1 MKKEYLETVRE
12 KGSYLIKKKTISYK
26 YLAQCRGSYYNN
38 FMYLLKGAC
47 NEMYLVF
54 FVIPVIL
61 MVPIVIY
68 LYIWFNRFLTL
79 FPKIPDKLR
88 HGLAAGFALLAAYF
102 CWPIY
107 RTGGMV
113 IGHFLVIS
121 LLVEVINLIIRK
133 KKKGEMPKVWSFLYR
148 SGIVSI
154 IIVAAMFTYGYV
166 NMQVICEKDYT
177 VSSEKVNGDLR
188 FAAISDLHLGTNMDA
203 EQLSG
208 YLNDI
213 SAKNVDALFLVGD
226 IFDENTVKEEMM
238 KAVGL
243 LAQVQSTYG
252 TYYVMG
258 NHDPNHYRT
267 DREYTENEMKQVLT
281 EAGVHVLEDEAVQLD
296 GINVVG
302 RKDASTAVRL
312 DTKELTAK
320 VDLSRFTVLI
330 DHQPLGLQANAD
342 AGIDLQIS
350 GHTHA
355 GQIWPTGKLMELLGA
370 SEMNYGYKKIDQMDM
385 IVSSGIGGWGYPIRT
400 GGHCE
405 YVIIEVKGTSK

>member
-1 MKKEYLETVRE
+1 MH
-12 KGSYLIKKKTISYK
+12 
-26 YLAQCRGSYYNN
+26 
-38 FMYLLKGAC
+38 
-47 NEMYLVF
+47 LVF

-61 MVPIVIY
+61 MIPIAIY
-68 LYIWFNRFLTL
+68 LYIWFNRFLTM
-79 FPKIPDKLR
+79 FPKISDKLR

-121 LLVEVINLIIRK
+121 LFVEVINLIIGK
-133 KKKGEMPKVWSFLYR
+133 KKKGEIPKVWSFLYR
-148 SGIVSI
+148 SGIASI
-154 IIVAAMFTYGYV
+154 IIVAVMFTYGYV
-166 NMQVICEKDYT
+166 NMQVVHEKDYT

-226 IFDENTVKEEMM
+226 IFDEKTEKEEMV
-238 KAVGL
+238 KAAAL
-243 LAQVQSTYG
+243 FAQVESKYG

-258 NHDPNHYRT
+258 NHDPNYYRT
-267 DREYTENEMKQVLT
+267 EKEYSVEELRQALT
-281 EAGVHVLEDEAVQLD
+281 GAGVHVLEDEAVQLD
-296 GINVVG
+296 GINVIG
-302 RKDASTAVRL
+302 RKDASSAERL
-312 DTKELTAK
+312 VTKDLTK
-320 VDLSRFTVLI
+320 QVDLSRFTVLI
-330 DHQPLGLQANAD
+330 DHQPLGLQENAET
-342 AGIDLQIS
+342 GIDLQIS

-370 SEMNYGYKKIDQMDM
+370 SEMNYGYKKIDSMDM
-385 IVSSGIGGWGYPIRT
+385 IVTSGIGGWGYPIRT